1 MILVFN
7 SNWDLKNTMKW
18 SSFWDPA
25 LSQIPRGTDGWCST
39 LTGHCKNKIIWRW
52 YSVLPRITP
61 VYPLFNNWPLIDLDI
76 SRPLTGYTSSIFIP
90 KEQFFIGNYFEFL
103 VVLLH
108 VSRVSLVFYF
118 IFLYARSIFVS
129 IYFGSEMTDIVRV
142 GDGVIFHPQKCRI
155 VINSAD
161 SMLSG

>member
-1 MILVFN
+1 MRLKEYNEMVQFLRSSIESNPKGDRWLMFN
-7 SNWDLKNTMKW
+7 FNW
-18 SSFWDPA
+18 
-25 LSQIPRGTDGWCST
+25 T
-39 LTGHCKNKIIWRW
+39 LQNKIIWRW

-142 GDGVIFHPQKCRI
+142 GDGVIFHQRKYRI
-155 VINSAD
+155 VINSVD